1 MNEAARQH
9 VSKYLAYFGPIGA
22 LGGFVSDV
30 IQPLAPLSAY
40 VFGVSLAASMGLI
53 VGWLVLRALRPR
65 LLPPLVLAA
74 SFLVF
79 SGALLLFQTNETE
92 AKGVLATNFPFVAE
106 LQQTLGM
113 VQKDVA
119 EIKETTR
126 KTAEAVSRVED
137 NTKSIAQSNKQ
148 IATSLEAI
156 KDAFAGL
163 DKSGGIIQNA
173 QKPEEHYHNARLYE
187 QKGDFGNARRS
198 YNAFFAFKLNFLDP
212 HLRYQAFLKVQE
224 GRAGAREIYGAMYEQ
239 DRRPLIDFVRILLI
253 DPPQRLDLL
262 KTFLAANPEFAPGY
276 YELSQEY
283 SAARKGTQ
291 SLGDK
296 QAELQALERFKALDA
311 QGKLVRY
318 FMDQTAVAAWLDDA
332 DKRLKSLA
340 LLKQSGGGAAPALSA
355 MRSNSDW
362 MITLTFREIPKEVF
376 YKLEGDDSFRS
387 LGLMEYVNPGTGL
400 RTPKTFFNLRPT
412 AGKTVMEIKYTDIGD
427 ETRGPFTL
435 VFDPAVELL
444 SAHKKVLDQTK
455 NGWLQFGANG
465 DKVLLHFSQLAS
477 WRCAIDKVAYGID
490 TDATPRTFPLEP
502 CDPKNPNVVKGQT
515 YIEVPAQTRYASVR
529 VTYKDGTRSETV
541 RIER

>member
-1 MNEAARQH
+1 
-9 VSKYLAYFGPIGA
+9 
-22 LGGFVSDV
+22 
-30 IQPLAPLSAY
+30 
-40 VFGVSLAASMGLI
+40 
-53 VGWLVLRALRPR
+53 
-65 LLPPLVLAA
+65 
-74 SFLVF
+74 
-79 SGALLLFQTNETE
+79 
-92 AKGVLATNFPFVAE
+92 
-106 LQQTLGM
+106 
-113 VQKDVA
+113 
-119 EIKETTR
+119 
-126 KTAEAVSRVED
+126 
-137 NTKSIAQSNKQ
+137 
-148 IATSLEAI
+148 
-156 KDAFAGL
+156 
-163 DKSGGIIQNA
+163 
-173 QKPEEHYHNARLYE
+173 
-187 QKGDFGNARRS
+187 
-198 YNAFFAFKLNFLDP
+198 
-212 HLRYQAFLKVQE
+212 
-224 GRAGAREIYGAMYEQ
+224 MYEQ
-239 DRRPLIDFVRILLI
+239 DRRPLIDFARILLV

-262 KTFLAANPEFAPGY
+262 KSFLAANPEFAPGY

-355 MRSNSDW
+355 MRSNTDW

-387 LGLMEYVNPGTGL
+387 LGFMEYVNPGTGL
-400 RTPKTFFNLRPT
+400 KTPKTFFNLRPT
-412 AGKTVMEIKYTDIGD
+412 AGKTMMEVKYTDIGD

-435 VFDPAVELL
+435 VFDPAAELL
-444 SAHKKVLDQTK
+444 SSHKKVLDQTK
-455 NGWLQFGANG
+455 NGWLQFAANG

-490 TDATPRTFPLEP
+490 TDATPSTFPLEP
-502 CDPKNPNVVKGQT
+502 CDPKNPNVVKGRT